1 MPSNT
6 WKAAL
11 IAGSVLATLGRPA
24 LAQPIAPPVG
34 TPLAGDGTPTALPGE
49 PIAIGAAVPLGLV
62 VPDSEVVYGPT
73 LYGFDT
79 AEVVA
84 EAGGY
89 LAGYS
94 EQVGG
99 EILTGAAIV
108 ERVANA
114 YSVGPRVLLTLIEQR
129 SGWLRAPSPAERTYP
144 LGGAVPGLYNGLLE
158 AADALNAGYYG
169 RRFESRDTLLLKDGQ
184 TVRVGS
190 EVNAGSFAVLG
201 VLSSDVAAADWP
213 GLAAPSR
220 FWTTWTMLFGDEPLY
235 FNNTPVQADEMP
247 LFPLR
252 LPFADGSVWYFV
264 QGPASPRG
272 RGGPRAAVAFAPPP
286 SGPAGCTPSAEW
298 VVAAADG
305 TVTHSDGMSVVIA
318 GAVGGFAGVGWSV
331 TYHHLAPQERVVAG
345 TNVDAG
351 EPIGHPS
358 CDDGADSMT
367 RVSLARRFNGE
378 WVPSDLPAAP
388 LQLDG
393 WAALP
398 GEQPGDGT
406 LIRSDAAA
414 RQAVM
419 QKVDAQNGIVAG
431 LGGRP

>member
-144 LGGAVPGLYNGLLE
+144 LGGE
-158 AADALNAGYYG
+158 IG
-169 RRFESRDTLLLKDGQ
+169 R
-184 TVRVGS
+184 
-190 EVNAGSFAVLG
+190 
-201 VLSSDVAAADWP
+201 
-213 GLAAPSR
+213 
-220 FWTTWTMLFGDEPLY
+220 
-235 FNNTPVQADEMP
+235 
-247 LFPLR
+247 
-252 LPFADGSVWYFV
+252 
-264 QGPASPRG
+264 ASCR
-272 RGGPRAAVAFAPPP
+272 
-286 SGPAGCTPSAEW
+286 
-298 VVAAADG
+298 
-305 TVTHSDGMSVVIA
+305 
-318 GAVGGFAGVGWSV
+318 
-331 TYHHLAPQERVVAG
+331 ERV
-345 TNVDAG
+345 
-351 EPIGHPS
+351 
-358 CDDGADSMT
+358 
-367 RVSLARRFNGE
+367 
-378 WVPSDLPAAP
+378 
-388 LQLDG
+388 
-393 WAALP
+393 
-398 GEQPGDGT
+398 
-406 LIRSDAAA
+406 
-414 RQAVM
+414 
-419 QKVDAQNGIVAG
+419 
-431 LGGRP
+431 